1 MPTES
6 VTGVVAPL
14 INEASHE
21 KISTSD
27 ATGYNNPTTT
37 SPSSVL
43 PSVSSGVLKVYDVV
57 VVSCSNDKLSNG
69 DPIAEELITLRNE
82 LLTFGKTRSVSIGN
96 ALIIF
101 RVVPTKLCLQQFN
114 W

>member
-6 VTGVVAPL
+6 VTDVVAPL

-43 PSVSSGVLKVYDVV
+43 PNVSSGALEVHDVV

-82 LLTFGKTRSVSIGN
+82 LLTFGKTRSERLAFIKN
-96 ALIIF
+96 MKQLILGSNI
-101 RVVPTKLCLQQFN
+101 TTDE
-114 W
+114 